1 MNAHSVLAKEKNE
14 PRSAPTMMEHAAFNW
29 KADSQRV
36 AITLFEEL
44 RS

>member
-1 MNAHSVLAKEKNE
+1 MLIQYWPKKKHE

-44 RS
+44 SG

>member
-1 MNAHSVLAKEKNE
+1 MNAHSVLAKEKNK

-29 KADSQRV
+29 KAYSQRV